1 MSRAFVKELDEQDD
15 RMGLVRPQSPHVNY
29 VTTRGLELL
38 QERVRALS
46 VARQGLAGKD
56 DIASQQTISELDR
69 DLAYFNERIKR
80 AVLVEPE
87 RQPLDKVHFGAAVEV
102 EDDAGERL
110 QFMIVGEDEA
120 DPDTGR
126 ISWVS
131 PLAKALLNTQVG
143 DVVTWRRPAGDK
155 ELEVLAIRR
164 D

>member
-1 MSRAFVKELDEQDD
+1 M
-15 RMGLVRPQSPHVNY
+15 
-29 VTTRGLELL
+29 
-38 QERVRALS
+38 
-46 VARQGLAGKD
+46 ARQGLAGKD